1 MRMPDSPAFE
11 PPFPLERFTDLLE
24 RCQWPLFTFLRDI
37 VGEEE
42 QARDLAQDTF
52 YDAWRVAQRSLPP
65 FDSAGSEPGMRRW
78 LFRAGYN
85 RAISA
90 LRRRRL
96 IQWLPLESV
105 TIALSFEDQLAEGQA
120 VRAALAVLSPVD
132 AACLLLIVVQGFTAV
147 EAAQIIGATPQAIA
161 KRFARAKQR
170 LRAAYLAQNPAAYH
184 SQPETEAHS

>member
-1 MRMPDSPAFE
+1 MRMPDSPASAL
-11 PPFPLERFTDLLE
+11 PFSLTAFTDLLE
-24 RCQWPLFTFLRDI
+24 RCQWPLYTFLRGI

-52 YDAWRVAQRSLPP
+52 YDAWRVAQRGLPP
-65 FDSAGSEPGMRRW
+65 FDDAGDEPGMRRW
-78 LFRAGYN
+78 LFHAGYN

-105 TIALSFEDQLAEGQA
+105 TLTLTFEDQVAEGQA
-120 VRAALAVLSPVD
+120 VRAALASLAPAD
-132 AACLLLIVVQGFTAV
+132 AACLLLIVVQGFTAA
-147 EAAQIIGATPQAIA
+147 EAAQIIGATPQAVA

-170 LRAAYLAQNPAAYH
+170 LRAAYLAQNPAAYQA
-184 SQPETEAHS
+184 QPETEARP

>member
-1 MRMPDSPAFE
+1 MRMSDSPTFE
-11 PPFPLERFTDLLE
+11 RSFSLERFTALLE
-24 RCQWPLFTFLRDI
+24 RCQWPLYTFLRDI

-52 YDAWRVAQRSLPP
+52 YDAWRVAQHGLPP
-65 FDSAGSEPGMRRW
+65 FDNAGTERDMRRW
-78 LFRAGYN
+78 LFHAGYN
-85 RAISA
+85 RAIST

-105 TIALSFEDQLAEGQA
+105 TISLSFEEQLAESQA
-120 VRAALAVLSPVD
+120 VHAALAVLTPAD
-132 AACLLLIVVQGFTAV
+132 AACLLLMVVQGFTAM
-147 EAAQIIGATPQAIA
+147 ETAQVIGATPQAIA

-184 SQPETEAHS
+184 SRLETESHA

>member
-1 MRMPDSPAFE
+1 MPMSESPASAL
-11 PPFPLERFTDLLE
+11 PVSLTAFTALLE
-24 RCQWPLFTFLRDI
+24 RCQWPLYTFLRGI

-52 YDAWRVAQRSLPP
+52 CDAWRVARRGLPP
-65 FDSAGSEPGMRRW
+65 FDGAGDEPGMRRW
-78 LFRAGYN
+78 LFHAGYN

-105 TIALSFEDQLAEGQA
+105 TLALSFEEQVAEGQA
-120 VRAALAVLSPVD
+120 VRAALASLAPAD
-132 AACLLLIVVQGFTAV
+132 AACLLLIVVQGFTAA
-147 EAAQIIGATPQAIA
+147 EAAQIIGATPQAVA

-170 LRAAYLAQNPAAYH
+170 LRAAYLAQNPSAYH
-184 SQPETEAHS
+184 SQPEMEARP